1 MPLAGNDAITV
12 DVLTH
17 GLWKPL
23 GTDGEVYYQ
32 FTADGKLLTVTV
44 TDYTVTDG
52 VLASGVLN
60 GTLDIGSDSAFT
72 LHGENGELSGYVLN
86 RQGESVAPEEF
97 VTPTPTPVPTPT
109 PSPTPTP
116 TPTPNTNADTQ
127 PHAYPVALSA
137 GGSAG
142 A

>member
-1 MPLAGNDAITV
+1 MQLAGNDAITV

-52 VLASGVLN
+52 VALPAACLTARLTSAATAPLLCTAKTAS
-60 GTLDIGSDSAFT
+60 
-72 LHGENGELSGYVLN
+72 
-86 RQGESVAPEEF
+86 
-97 VTPTPTPVPTPT
+97 
-109 PSPTPTP
+109 
-116 TPTPNTNADTQ
+116 
-127 PHAYPVALSA
+127 
-137 GGSAG
+137 
-142 A
+142 